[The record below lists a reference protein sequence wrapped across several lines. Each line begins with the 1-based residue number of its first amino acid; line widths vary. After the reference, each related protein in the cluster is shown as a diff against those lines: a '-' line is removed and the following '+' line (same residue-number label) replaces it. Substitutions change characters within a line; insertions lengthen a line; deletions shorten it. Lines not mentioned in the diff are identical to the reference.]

1 MSNQPRSWHSR
12 RAMRLRFVPLLAL
25 ACAPA
30 RSDTPAPAPAP
41 VAAAAPASPTP
52 QAEPLRIT
60 YLANE
65 GVLLTAG
72 GESVLIDGLH
82 RPYEPDYAVLD
93 EADREAVERA
103 TGVFASVR
111 LVLVSHRHR
120 DHFDAEAVRLHLEH
134 NPRARLVAAPQVT
147 GPVLAGVTDDAV
159 RARVETVAY
168 APGAEHTRTVGRF
181 TVTFLGLPHGTGR
194 HRDIEN
200 FGHLVESAGQRVIHV
215 GDAEL
220 ADPEYL
226 RFDLPR
232 RRIDLAVL
240 PYWYFLTRDD
250 GATTRRIFGASRYY
264 GVHIPPNDPDARMK
278 LRQAA
283 PDVTPLTR
291 MLDELR

>member
-1 MSNQPRSWHSR
+1 MHL
-12 RAMRLRFVPLLAL
+12 RLLPLLAL

-30 RSDTPAPAPAP
+30 RSDTPAPAPAATP
-41 VAAAAPASPTP
+41 ASAASAPAPTP
-52 QAEPLRIT
+52 HAEPLRIT

-93 EADREAVERA
+93 EHDREAVEHA

-134 NPRARLVAAPQVT
+134 NPHARLIAAPQVVE
-147 GPVLAGVTDDAV
+147 PVLAGVTDDAV
-159 RARVETVAY
+159 RARVESVAY
-168 APGAEHTRTVGRF
+168 SPGAEHTRTVGKF
-181 TVTFLGLPHGTGR
+181 TVTFLGLPHGSGR

-240 PYWYFLTRDD
+240 PYWYFLTKDD
-250 GATTRRIFGASRYY
+250 SATTRRLFGASRYY
-264 GVHIPPNDPDARMK
+264 GVHIPPNDPDALMK

-291 MLDELR
+291 MLDSPP